1 MRNRPAE
8 YLAHR
13 PNFMK
18 VAGWSFG
25 VLFGVGLLWLVG
37 SYGGIEWWLFLVALA
52 ALAGWLWA
60 YCMWLACGNDFQRIA
75 SAARAREADDK
86 LGTQ

>member
-1 MRNRPAE
+1 MRNRSAE

-18 VAGWSFG
+18 VAAWSFG

-37 SYGGIEWWLFLVALA
+37 SYGSIGWWLFLVAA
-52 ALAGWLWA
+52 EGR
-60 YCMWLACGNDFQRIA
+60 RI
-75 SAARAREADDK
+75 SQFTRIEK
-86 LGTQ
+86 K